1 MVLATGVGG
10 GCDFIEAR
18 QPAEMILFIYSAEA
32 LGPADTEDC

>member
-1 MVLATGVGG
+1 VRG

-32 LGPADTEDC
+32 LGPADTKDC